1 MSLEAQNKQRVRDF
15 FAILNRGD
23 VAALVAAYAPDGC
36 LETMGRTLISG
47 RFTRQQIQE
56 AAGQI
61 FQVFPAGITF
71 TIDAMTAEGERVAV
85 EAHSR
90 GQHAS
95 GREYTNEY
103 HFLFVFRDGAVLLLR
118 EYMDSERITDVLC
131 GGQRPPAA
139 GPASA

>member
-23 VAALVAAYAPDGC
+23 VSALVAAYAPDGC

-47 RFTRQQIQE
+47 RFTREQIKD

-61 FQVFPAGITF
+61 FQVFPRGIEF

-90 GQHAS
+90 GQHVS
-95 GREYTNEY
+95 GQVYTNEY
-103 HFLFVFRDGAVLLLR
+103 HFLFVFRAGAVALLR

-131 GGQRPPAA
+131 AGQRPAPAA
-139 GPASA
+139 